1 MTPGLWGALSAVTWG
16 TCDFLARF
24 TGRAA
29 GYVNALLGMLFASS
43 VFLSL
48 WLVLSGAD
56 LVWASS
62 SVVLLVVAGVC
73 SLIGYLFLYWA
84 FTRGPVSVA
93 APIAGSYPAL
103 VVLIAVVMGSRP
115 SALQWAGTAIT
126 LVGVIVVARGGV
138 ESTPAALPAAA
149 TQAAGAEGGAA
160 GPPGAVQPGAQ
171 RAPGAEAN
179 APSAKAGIGIL
190 PALRIAPGKRG
201 TVVAAALAALA
212 WAFMISATQEVA
224 PIVGSLETIWLP
236 RVVALG
242 LLAATLGLRW
252 ARGRRPRPTVPGRW
266 WPVIAVQAALDVAG
280 YYTLYAAATGP
291 NPEIAAMASSAYYV
305 ITVLL
310 GRIVLKERISVVQVG
325 GIAMVFAGI
334 VLLSM

>member
-1 MTPGLWGALSAVTWG
+1 
-16 TCDFLARF
+16 
-24 TGRAA
+24 
-29 GYVNALLGMLFASS
+29 MLFVSS
-43 VFLSL
+43 LFLSL

-62 SVVLLVVAGVC
+62 SVVLLVFAGVC

-84 FTRGPVSVA
+84 FTQGPVSVA
-93 APIAGSYPAL
+93 APVAGSYPAL
-103 VVLIAVVMGSRP
+103 VVLIAVAMGSRP
-115 SALQWAGTAIT
+115 SALQWVGTAIT
-126 LVGVIVVARGGV
+126 LIGVVVVARGGL

-149 TQAAGAEGGAA
+149 AQTAEGGAA
-160 GPPGAVQPGAQ
+160 IPPGAVQPGAEG
-171 RAPGAEAN
+171 APGAAQ
-179 APSAKAGIGIL
+179 AF
-190 PALRIAPGKRG
+190 ALRIAPGKRG

-224 PIVGSLETIWLP
+224 PTVGSLETIWLP

-242 LLAATLGLRW
+242 LLAATLALRW
-252 ARGRRPRPTVPGRW
+252 ARGRPRPAVPSRW
-266 WPVIAVQAALDVAG
+266 WPVIAVQAGLDVAG

-310 GRIVLKERISVVQVG
+310 GRIVLKERISLAQVG
-325 GIAMVFAGI
+325 GIAMVFAGV
-334 VLLSM
+334 VLLST

>member
-1 MTPGLWGALSAVTWG
+1 MTPGLWGALSAVSWG

-43 VFLSL
+43 LFLSL
-48 WLVLSGAD
+48 WIVLSGAD

-62 SVVLLVVAGVC
+62 SVVLLVFAGVC

-115 SALQWAGTAIT
+115 SALQWAGTAIILT
-126 LVGVIVVARGGV
+126 GVVIVARGGV
-138 ESTPAALPAAA
+138 ET
-149 TQAAGAEGGAA
+149 AGAEGGAA
-160 GPPGAVQPGAQ
+160 SPPGALQARAQ
-171 RAPGAEAN
+171 DAPGAAQ
-179 APSAKAGIGIL
+179 AF
-190 PALRIAPGKRG
+190 ALRIVPAKRG
-201 TVVAAALAALA
+201 TVIAAALSALA

-224 PIVGSLETIWLP
+224 PTVGSLETIWLP

-252 ARGRRPRPTVPGRW
+252 ARGRPRPTVPGRW
-266 WPVIAVQAALDVAG
+266 WPVIAVQAGLDVAG
-280 YYTLYAAATGP
+280 YYTLYTAATGP

-310 GRIVLKERISVVQVG
+310 GRIVLKERISLLQVG
-325 GIAMVFAGI
+325 GIALVFGGV

>member
-62 SVVLLVVAGVC
+62 SVVLLVFAGVC

-84 FTRGPVSVA
+84 FTQGPVSVA

-115 SALQWAGTAIT
+115 SALQWLGTAIT
-126 LVGVIVVARGGV
+126 LIGVVVVARGGV
-138 ESTPAALPAAA
+138 
-149 TQAAGAEGGAA
+149 QAAGVEEDAA
-160 GPPGAVQPGAQ
+160 MSPGAVEPGVEE
-171 RAPGAEAN
+171 APGAAR
-179 APSAKAGIGIL
+179 AF
-190 PALRIAPGKRG
+190 ALRIAPAKRG
-201 TVVAAALAALA
+201 TVIAAALAALA

-224 PIVGSLETIWLP
+224 PTVGSLETIWLP
-236 RVVALG
+236 RMVALG

-252 ARGRRPRPTVPGRW
+252 ARGRPRPAVPIRW
-266 WPVIAVQAALDVAG
+266 WPIIAVQAGLDVAG
-280 YYTLYAAATGP
+280 YFTLYAAANGP

-310 GRIVLKERISVVQVG
+310 GRIVLKERISLSQVG
-325 GIAMVFAGI
+325 GIAMVFAGV

>member
-1 MTPGLWGALSAVTWG
+1 MTPGLWGALSAVSWG

-29 GYVNALLGMLFASS
+29 GYVNALLGMLLASS

-56 LVWASS
+56 LVWTAS
-62 SVVLLVVAGVC
+62 SVVLLVFAGVC
-73 SLIGYLFLYWA
+73 SLVGYLFLYWS

-115 SALQWAGTAIT
+115 SALQWLGTAIT
-126 LVGVIVVARGGV
+126 LVGVVVVARGGV
-138 ESTPAALPAAA
+138 ESTPAALPAATA
-149 TQAAGAEGGAA
+149 RVAE
-160 GPPGAVQPGAQ
+160 V
-171 RAPGAEAN
+171 N
-179 APSAKAGIGIL
+179 APSAKAGIGAL

-224 PIVGSLETIWLP
+224 PVVGSLETIWLP
-236 RVVALG
+236 RMVAFG

-252 ARGRRPRPTVPGRW
+252 ARGRARPAVPIRW
-266 WPVIAVQAALDVAG
+266 FPVIAVQAGLDVAG
-280 YYTLYAAATGP
+280 YLTLYAAAAGP

-310 GRIVLKERISVVQVG
+310 GRVVLKERISLSQVG
-325 GIAMVFAGI
+325 GIAMVFAGV
-334 VLLSM
+334 VLLSA